1 MATFLSV
8 ASSPPSLPLYPMW
21 GFKAE
26 ELDMSWTH
34 SWLGREEPQT
44 LMQPE
49 SDKQARLLWEPQP
62 SLETP
67 CAQIRFFIRIC
78 EWKIPGT
85 GKAGKWHS
93 NLWLGRQLQRAHE
106 ANWVSRTV
114 RKQKQRGGPKMYVR
128 RNRSRSH
135 YWWGGSHTR
144 AVMGDQRIQSLKLP
158 CSPQFLNYF
167 LWFQEGLSLWP
178 LLSFVSLQ

>member
-8 ASSPPSLPLYPMW
+8 ASSPPSFPLYPVW
-21 GFKAE
+21 GFRAE
-26 ELDMSWTH
+26 ELEMPLTH
-34 SWLGREEPQT
+34 SWLGQEEPLT

-49 SDKQARLLWEPQP
+49 SDKQPRLLWEPQP

-93 NLWLGRQLQRAHE
+93 NLWLGRHYIQSMRQTESAEL
-106 ANWVSRTV
+106 WGS
-114 RKQKQRGGPKMYVR
+114 
-128 RNRSRSH
+128 RSRGEDPRSMAGGIEAEKNLSH
-135 YWWGGSHTR
+135 YWCGGSHTR
-144 AVMGDQRIQSLKLP
+144 AVMGDQRIHSLKLP

-167 LWFQEGLSLWP
+167 LWS
-178 LLSFVSLQ
+178 